1 MIDKKE
7 KRVIRTK
14 YGDANFK
21 YVEIFDSVKKAA
33 EPSNEGELVEV
44 VVKEI
49 KWNHTKVK
57 EHDGQDQKSSARVDG
72 QATKEKWVVYP
83 SNSKGKQIES
93 WKL

>member
-7 KRVIRTK
+7 KRVVRTK

-57 EHDGQDQKSSARVDG
+57 EHDEQNENSSARVDG
-72 QATKEKWVVYP
+72 QATKEK
-83 SNSKGKQIES
+83 
-93 WKL
+93 